1 MRMMG
6 TATSMTFT
14 GVKELIEEANR
25 NAVELMM
32 EADPLWVD
40 IGLARN
46 MIPGMKEG
54 MLLHAGPPIQWEKMS
69 GPMRGAIIGASI
81 YEGWASNELE
91 AERLAASDQISFAPN
106 HHYNAV
112 GPMAGI
118 ISPNMPVFV
127 IQDRKHDHKVYSNFN
142 EGLGKVLRYGAYS
155 TEVIQ
160 RLTWMRDIL
169 APTLKKTIE
178 SVKKQKDGIALKPI
192 ISQALA
198 MGDECHNR
206 HNAATSLLL
215 RDLIPHMM
223 ESQIDKKDIL
233 SCYNFINQNN
243 FTFLNL
249 AMANGKA
256 MCLAA
261 HDIKYS
267 TIVTVLARNGID
279 AGMWVSGLGKKWFT
293 APANV
298 PRGVWFPGFSE
309 ADANPDIGDSAITE
323 TAGYGGF
330 AMAAAPAI
338 VSWIAGSAAYAV
350 QNTKKMYEITQ
361 TKHRYF
367 LIPFLDFQG
376 TPTGIDIRKVVR
388 SGIVPTI
395 NTGIAHKLAG
405 IGQIG
410 AGIVA
415 FPMEMFKQAL
425 KSYAEHYL
433 Q

>member
-1 MRMMG
+1 MDP
-6 TATSMTFT
+6 ANI
-14 GVKELIEEANR
+14 KEVIDEANR

-32 EADPLWVD
+32 EADPVWVD
-40 IGLARN
+40 IGLARD
-46 MIPGMKEG
+46 MIPGMKEE
-54 MLLHAGPPIQWEKMS
+54 MLLHAGPPVQWEKMC

-81 YEGWASNELE
+81 YEGWATNEFE
-91 AERLAASDQISFAPN
+91 AERLAASGRIPFAPN
-106 HHYNAV
+106 HHHNAV
-112 GPMAGI
+112 GPMSGI

-155 TEVIQ
+155 AEVIQ
-160 RLTWMRDIL
+160 RLSWMRDIL
-169 APTLKKTIE
+169 APTLKQTIE
-178 SVKKQKDGIALKPI
+178 SVKEQKNGIALKPI

-215 RDLIPHMM
+215 RELTPYML
-223 ESQIDKKDIL
+223 ESEIDKKSLI
-233 SCYNFINQNN
+233 SCYNFMNQNN

-249 AMANGKA
+249 AMANAKA

-261 HDIKYS
+261 QDVEYS
-267 TIVTVLARNGID
+267 TIVTVLSRNGTD
-279 AGMWVSGLGKKWFT
+279 AGMWISGLGKKWFT
-293 APANV
+293 APAPV

-309 ADANPDIGDSAITE
+309 EDANPDIGDSSITE

-338 VSWIAGSAAYAV
+338 VSWVGGSTAFAV
-350 QNTKKMYEITQ
+350 QSTKKMYEITQ

-367 LIPFLDFQG
+367 LIPFLDSQG

-388 SGIVPTI
+388 FGIAPMV
-395 NTGIAHKLAG
+395 NTGIAHKLPG

-410 AGIVA
+410 AGTA
-415 FPMEMFKQAL
+415 SFPMELFKKAL
-425 KSYAEHYL
+425 KSYAERYT

>member
-1 MRMMG
+1 
-6 TATSMTFT
+6 
-14 GVKELIEEANR
+14 
-25 NAVELMM
+25 
-32 EADPLWVD
+32 
-40 IGLARN
+40 
-46 MIPGMKEG
+46 
-54 MLLHAGPPIQWEKMS
+54 LLHAGPPVQWEKMS

-81 YEGWASNELE
+81 YEGWTTNEIE
-91 AERLAASDQISFAPN
+91 AERLAASEQITFAPN

-155 TEVIQ
+155 AEVIQ
-160 RLTWMRDIL
+160 RLSWMRDIL
-169 APTLKKTIE
+169 APTLKQTIE
-178 SVKKQKDGIALKPI
+178 SVKKQKNGIALKPI
-192 ISQALA
+192 INQALA

-215 RDLIPHMM
+215 RELTPYML
-223 ESQIDKKDIL
+223 ESGIDKKNLI
-233 SCYNFINQNN
+233 SCYNFMNQNN

-261 HDIKYS
+261 QDVEYS
-267 TIVTVLARNGID
+267 TIATVLTRNGTD

-293 APANV
+293 APAPV

-309 ADANPDIGDSAITE
+309 EDANPDIGDSSITE

-338 VSWIAGSAAYAV
+338 VSWVGGSTAFAV

-367 LIPFLDFQG
+367 LIPFLDSQG

-388 SGIVPTI
+388 FGIVPI
-395 NTGIAHKLAG
+395 VNTGIAHKLPG

-410 AGIVA
+410 AGTA
-415 FPMEMFKQAL
+415 SFPMELFKKAL
-425 KSYAEHYL
+425 KSYAERYT

>member
-1 MRMMG
+1 MDP
-6 TATSMTFT
+6 ATPTTSTNI
-14 GVKELIEEANR
+14 KELIEEANR

-32 EADPLWVD
+32 ETDPVWVD

-46 MIPGMKEG
+46 MIPGMKEE
-54 MLLHAGPPIQWEKMS
+54 MLLHAGPPIRWEKMC

-81 YEGWASNELE
+81 YEGWATNEIE
-91 AERLAASDQISFAPN
+91 AERFASSDRISFAPN

-118 ISPNMPVFV
+118 ISPNMPVYV
-127 IQDRKHDHKVYSNFN
+127 IQDRKHGHKVYSNFN

-155 TEVIQ
+155 ADVIQ
-160 RLTWMRDIL
+160 RLSWMRDIL
-169 APTLKKTIE
+169 APTLKQTIE
-178 SVKKQKDGIALKPI
+178 SVKKQKNGIALKPI

-215 RDLIPHMM
+215 RELTPHML
-223 ESQIDKKDIL
+223 ESGIDKKNLI
-233 SCYNFINQNN
+233 SCYNFMNQNN
-243 FTFLNL
+243 FGFLNL

-261 HDIKYS
+261 QDVEYS
-267 TIVTVLARNGID
+267 TIVTVLARNGTD
-279 AGMWVSGLGKKWFT
+279 AGMWVSGLGKKWFI
-293 APANV
+293 APAHV
-298 PRGVWFPGFSE
+298 PKGVLFPGFSE
-309 ADANPDIGDSAITE
+309 EDANPDIGDSAITE

-338 VSWIAGSAAYAV
+338 VSWVAGSTAFAV

-388 SGIVPTI
+388 FGIVPTI
-395 NTGIAHKLAG
+395 NTGIAHKLPG

-410 AGIVA
+410 AGIVS
-415 FPMEMFKQAL
+415 FPMELFKKAL
-425 KSYAEHYL
+425 KSYAERYT

>member
-1 MRMMG
+1 
-6 TATSMTFT
+6 
-14 GVKELIEEANR
+14 
-25 NAVELMM
+25 
-32 EADPLWVD
+32 VD
-40 IGLARN
+40 IGLARSI
-46 MIPGMKEG
+46 IPGMKEE

-69 GPMRGAIIGASI
+69 GPMRGAIIGAMI
-81 YEGWASNELE
+81 YEGWATNEIE
-91 AERLAASDQISFAPN
+91 AQRLVASDRIPFAPN

-127 IQDRKHDHKVYSNFN
+127 IQDRKHGHKVYSNFN

-155 TEVIQ
+155 IEVIQ
-160 RLTWMRDIL
+160 RLYWMRDIL
-169 APTLKKTIE
+169 APTLKQTIE
-178 SVKKQKDGIALKPI
+178 SVKTQKNGIALKPI

-215 RDLIPHMM
+215 RELTPYML
-223 ESQIDKKDIL
+223 ESGIDKKNLI
-233 SCYNFINQNN
+233 SCYNFMNQNN

-261 HDIKYS
+261 QDLEYS
-267 TIVTVLARNGID
+267 TIVTVLTRNGTD
-279 AGMWVSGLGKKWFT
+279 AGIWISGLGKKWFT
-293 APANV
+293 APAPI

-309 ADANPDIGDSAITE
+309 EDANPDIGDSSITE

-338 VSWIAGSAAYAV
+338 VSWIGGSTAFAV

-367 LIPFLDFQG
+367 LIPFLDSQG

-388 SGIVPTI
+388 FGIAPIV
-395 NTGIAHKLAG
+395 NTGIAHKLPG

-410 AGIVA
+410 AGTA
-415 FPMEMFKQAL
+415 SFPMELFKKAL
-425 KSYAEHYL
+425 KCYAERYT

>member
-1 MRMMG
+1 MDERFMNL
-6 TATSMTFT
+6 ASSSSI
-14 GVKELIEEANR
+14 KELIEKANHT
-25 NAVELMM
+25 AVDLMM
-32 EADPLWVD
+32 EADPYWVD
-40 IGLARN
+40 IGLARE
-46 MIPGMKEG
+46 MIPGMKDG
-54 MLLHAGPPIQWEKMS
+54 MLLHAGPPIQWERMS
-69 GPMRGAIIGASI
+69 GPLRGAIIGASI
-81 YEGWASNELE
+81 YEGWAANPTE
-91 AERLAASDQISFAPN
+91 AEKLATSDQITFAPN
-106 HHYNAV
+106 HHHDAV

-127 IQDRKHDHKVYSNFN
+127 IHDRKYGNNVYSNLN

-155 TEVIQ
+155 DEVLQ
-160 RLTWMRDIL
+160 RLRWMRDVL
-169 APTLKKTIE
+169 APTLKLTIQ
-178 SVKKQKDGIALKPI
+178 SVKTQKVGIALKPI

-206 HNAATSLLL
+206 HTAATSLLL
-215 RDLIPHMM
+215 RDLTPYMI
-223 ESQIDKKDIL
+223 EAGIEKKDFI
-233 SCYNFINQNN
+233 SCFNFINQND

-256 MCLAA
+256 MCLAGQ
-261 HDIKYS
+261 DVKYS
-267 TIVTVLARNGID
+267 TIVTVLARNGTD

-298 PRGVWFPGFSE
+298 PKGVWFPGFSE
-309 ADANPDIGDSAITE
+309 EDANPDIGDSAITE

-338 VSWIAGSAAYAV
+338 VSWVSGSTAFAV
-350 QNTKKMYEITQ
+350 QNTKKMYEITE

-367 LIPFLDFQG
+367 LIPLLDSQG

-388 SGIVPTI
+388 FGILPTI
-395 NTGIAHKLAG
+395 NTGIAHKLPG

-415 FPMEMFKQAL
+415 FPMEQFKKAL
-425 KSYAEHYL
+425 KSYAELYAL
-433 Q
+433 

>member
-1 MRMMG
+1 MDP
-6 TATSMTFT
+6 SNI
-14 GVKELIEEANR
+14 KELIEAANR

-46 MIPGMKEG
+46 MIPGMKEE
-54 MLLHAGPPIQWEKMS
+54 MLLHAGPPVRWENMS
-69 GPMRGAIIGASI
+69 GPMRGAVIGASI
-81 YEGWASNELE
+81 YEGWATNEIE
-91 AERLAASDQISFAPN
+91 AERFASSDRIAFAPN
-106 HHYNAV
+106 HHHDAV

-127 IQDRKHDHKVYSNFN
+127 IQDRKHGNKVYSNFN

-155 TEVIQ
+155 AEVIQ
-160 RLTWMRDIL
+160 RLFWMRDIF
-169 APTLKKTIE
+169 APTLKQTIE
-178 SVKKQKDGIALKPI
+178 SAKKQKNGIALKPI

-215 RDLIPHMM
+215 RELIPYML
-223 ESQIDKKDIL
+223 ESGIDKKNLI
-233 SCYNFINQNN
+233 SCYNFMNQNN

-261 HDIKYS
+261 QDVEYS
-267 TIVTVLARNGID
+267 TIVTVLTRNGTD

-293 APANV
+293 APAAV
-298 PRGVWFPGFSE
+298 PSGVWFPGFSE
-309 ADANPDIGDSAITE
+309 EDANPDIGDSSITE

-338 VSWIAGSAAYAV
+338 VSWVGGSTAFAV
-350 QNTKKMYEITQ
+350 QNTNKMYEITQ

-367 LIPFLDFQG
+367 LIPFLDSQG

-388 SGIVPTI
+388 FGITPTV
-395 NTGIAHKLAG
+395 NTGIAHKLPG

-410 AGIVA
+410 AGTA
-415 FPMEMFKQAL
+415 SFPMELFKKAL
-425 KSYAEHYL
+425 KSYAERYT